1 MRCFR
6 CNSANLP
13 LGPISENQR
22 LGFPLIGVV
31 MRQCADCGL
40 RQNHYREDQQANKE
54 PLDPFEAAEH
64 SPVIQP
70 NGTVVPARKL
80 WVKPTAEVTV
90 ARAKAKREAV
100 VEVSHVPQGQLSEV
114 HPKTGG

>member
-1 MRCFR
+1 
-6 CNSANLP
+6 
-13 LGPISENQR
+13 
-22 LGFPLIGVV
+22 
-31 MRQCADCGL
+31 
-40 RQNHYREDQQANKE
+40 
-54 PLDPFEAAEH
+54 
-64 SPVIQP
+64 
-70 NGTVVPARKL
+70 VPARKL